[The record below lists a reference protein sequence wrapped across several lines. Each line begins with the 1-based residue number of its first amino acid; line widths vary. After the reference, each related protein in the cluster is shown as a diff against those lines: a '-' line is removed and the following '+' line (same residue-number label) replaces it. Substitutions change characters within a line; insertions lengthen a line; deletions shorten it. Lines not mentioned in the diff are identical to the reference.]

1 MVRSNINPMAGGRRR
16 AVLPGGAV
24 DLLALAAARPQE
36 AAARARAVLAESPD
50 PYNASIARQT
60 LGIVLRDFGELEA
73 ATRELWTALR
83 LARAAGSRDREAD
96 VLATLGTALVYSGQ
110 TRSGLSRL
118 NAAARLATGVLAG
131 RVLLR
136 RGIMLL
142 VLGWHREAL
151 QDLRRAVTVLRQ
163 AHDTIWEA
171 RALIWRGDTYLALG
185 ATERADADY
194 ANAQRLFARTSQDLE
209 SAYAIHDR
217 GKVAFRS
224 GNFPVALSYLDEA
237 ARRYAAL
244 GASLGAVRAE
254 WSIDRCAVLLAAGLP
269 ADALREADAT
279 AQLFEQE
286 GGQATKRAELL
297 LTAGRAALAAADP
310 QTALRRA
317 QMARRLFGAQQRTWW
332 HAHAALLIVQ
342 ARYAAGTVSLRL
354 LREAARSA
362 AQLEALGSGDA
373 PLARL
378 LAGRIALALG
388 RDADAESHL
397 SAAARIRWRGPAL
410 SRISG
415 WLAEALRAEAAGSS
429 RRLLSA
435 CRHGLD
441 LLDQHRLTLGA
452 TELRAQATAQ
462 GSELAE
468 LAQRWSL
475 KSGRPR
481 LLLAWSERWR
491 STALSVPPVQ
501 PVDDQELQADLTAV
515 RDITSRVEKARARGA
530 PTAALER
537 DQLRL
542 EAAIRGRV
550 MRTQGISMPN
560 GSVGPGGSELDIE
573 ALLGELREAR
583 LLQIADIDGDLHLL
597 VCGAGKVRHFTAGRM
612 ADAAREVDFAR
623 FGLNRL
629 AHSRP
634 TGRPEN
640 ALSILD
646 ATGRKLENVLL
657 GPASR
662 YLGDGPIV
670 VIPPGRLHAVPW
682 ALLPSLRD
690 RVVSVSPSARA
701 WLRARAASR
710 PDGPEVVFVRGPGLG
725 TGAVE
730 TLVAEHG
737 TPLLADGRATVAQVL
752 DAIDGAQLVH
762 LAAHGSF
769 RSDSPLFSSLGMHD
783 GPLTVY
789 DFERLRRA
797 PYQMILPA
805 CDSGLLA
812 SAGADELLGL
822 TSSLVPLGTAGIVAS
837 VVRVNDKAAD
847 KLMLAL
853 HRRLRGGSTLAES
866 LCGARAQVNAD
877 PVETATGWSFI
888 ALGAG

>member
-1 MVRSNINPMAGGRRR
+1 MVRSNINPMAGGSSR
-16 AVLPGGAV
+16 ANVSGGTAE
-24 DLLALAAARPQE
+24 LLTLAAGRPQE
-36 AAARARAVLAESPD
+36 AAAKARTILAKSPG
-50 PYNASIARQT
+50 PYDASIARQA
-60 LGIVLRDFGELEA
+60 LGIVLRDFGDLEA
-73 ATRELWTALR
+73 ATRELRKALR
-83 LARAAGSRDREAD
+83 LARAADSPDREAD
-96 VLATLGTALVYSGQ
+96 VLATLGTALVYSGR
-110 TRSGLSRL
+110 TRSGLSAL
-118 NAAARLATGVLAG
+118 DDAARLASGVLAG
-131 RVLLR
+131 RVLMR
-136 RGIMLL
+136 RGGTLM

-151 QDLRRAVTVLRQ
+151 QDLRRAVTVFRQ
-163 AHDTIWEA
+163 ARDTIWEA
-171 RALIWRGDTYLALG
+171 RALSWRGETYLALG

-194 ANAQRLFARTSQDLE
+194 AKAQGLFAMTSQDLE
-209 SAYAIHDR
+209 FAYATYDR

-224 GNFPVALSYLDEA
+224 GNLPLALSYLDEA
-237 ARRYAAL
+237 ARRYTSL
-244 GASLGAVRAE
+244 GASLGSLRAE
-254 WSIDRCAVLLAAGLP
+254 WGIDRCAVLLAAGLP
-269 ADALREADAT
+269 GDALREADAT
-279 AQLFEQE
+279 ADLLKHE
-286 GGQATKRAELL
+286 GGSATRRAELL

-310 QTALRRA
+310 QTALQRA
-317 QMARRLFGAQQRTWW
+317 QMARRLFDAQQRTWW

-342 ARYAAGTVSLRL
+342 ARYAAGTVSARL
-354 LREAARSA
+354 LGEAERSA

-378 LAGRIALALG
+378 LAGRIALGLCRA
-388 RDADAESHL
+388 ADAENHFA
-397 SAAARIRWRGPAL
+397 AAARIRWRGPAL
-410 SRISG
+410 SRIYG

-429 RRLLSA
+429 RRLLRA
-435 CRHGLD
+435 CRRGLD
-441 LLDQHRLTLGA
+441 VLDEHRQTLGA

-468 LAQRWSL
+468 LAQRWALRSA
-475 KSGRPR
+475 SPR

-491 STALSVPPVQ
+491 STALAVPPVR
-501 PVDDQELQADLTAV
+501 PVDDEELQADLTAV

-550 MRTQGISMPN
+550 LRTQGISMPG
-560 GSVGPGGSELDIE
+560 GSTGPGGSELDVR
-573 ALLGELREAR
+573 ALLGELQEAR
-583 LLQIADIDGDLHLL
+583 LLQIADIGGDIHVL
-597 VCGAGKVRHFTAGRM
+597 VCGAGRVRHFTAGRT

-634 TGRPEN
+634 ADHAEN
-640 ALSILD
+640 ALSILEEI
-646 ATGRKLENVLL
+646 GRKLEEILL

-662 YLGDGPIV
+662 HLGDGPIV
-670 VIPPGRLHAVPW
+670 IIPPGRLHAVPW
-682 ALLPSLRD
+682 AVVPSLRD

-701 WLRARAASR
+701 WLRARAAPR
-710 PDGPEVVFVRGPGLG
+710 PDGPEVVLVRGPGLG

-730 TLVAEHG
+730 ALAAEHG
-737 TPLLADGRATVAQVL
+737 LPILGDGSATVARVL

-769 RSDSPLFSSLGMHD
+769 RFDSPLFSSLGMHD

-812 SAGADELLGL
+812 PAGADELLGL
-822 TSSLVPLGTAGIVAS
+822 TSSLVPLGTAGIIAS

-847 KLMLAL
+847 QLMLAL
-853 HRRLRGGSTLAES
+853 HRRLRGGGTLAES
-866 LCGARAQVNAD
+866 LSGARAELATD
-877 PVETATGWSFI
+877 PVATATGWSFL
-888 ALGAG
+888 ALGAS

>member
-1 MVRSNINPMAGGRRR
+1 MVRSNINPMAGGSPR
-16 AVLPGGAV
+16 AAVPGGTV
-24 DLLALAAARPQE
+24 ELLTLAAARPQE
-36 AAARARAVLAESPD
+36 AAAKARAILARSPRPFD
-50 PYNASIARQT
+50 ASIARQT
-60 LGIVLRDFGELEA
+60 LGIVLRDLGELAA
-73 ATRELWTALR
+73 ATRELRIALR
-83 LARAAGSRDREAD
+83 LARTADSQDRQAD
-96 VLATLGTALVYSGQ
+96 VLATLGTALVYSGR
-110 TRSGLSRL
+110 TRSGLATL
-118 NAAARLATGVLAG
+118 DTAARLASGVLAG
-131 RVLLR
+131 RVLMR
-136 RGIMLL
+136 RGGTLM

-151 QDLRRAVTVLRQ
+151 QDLRRAVTVFRQ
-163 AHDTIWEA
+163 AGDTIWEA
-171 RALIWRGDTYLALG
+171 RALSWRGDTYLAMG
-185 ATERADADY
+185 VTERADADY
-194 ANAQRLFARTSQDLE
+194 ANAQRLFAMTSQDLE
-209 SAYAIHDR
+209 SAYATHDR

-224 GNFPVALSYLDEA
+224 GNIPVALSYLDEA
-237 ARRYAAL
+237 ARRYTSL

-269 ADALREADAT
+269 GDALRQADAT
-279 AQLFEQE
+279 AHLLERE
-286 GGQATKRAELL
+286 GGAATKRAELL

-310 QTALRRA
+310 QTALLRA
-317 QMARRLFGAQQRTWW
+317 QTARRLFGAQQRPWW

-342 ARYAAGTVSLRL
+342 SRFAAGTVSARL
-354 LREAARSA
+354 LGEAERA
-362 AQLEALGSGDA
+362 AVQLEALGSGDA

-388 RDADAESHL
+388 RAAQAEIHL
-397 SAAARIRWRGPAL
+397 AAAARIRWRGPAL
-410 SRISG
+410 SRVYG
-415 WLAEALRAEAAGSS
+415 WLAEALRAEAAGSP

-435 CRHGLD
+435 CRRGLD

-468 LAQRWSL
+468 LAQRWALRSA
-475 KSGRPR
+475 RPR

-491 STALSVPPVQ
+491 STALSVSPVR
-501 PVDDQELQADLTAV
+501 PLEDRELQADLTAV
-515 RDITSRVEKARARGA
+515 RDITSRVEKARASGA

-542 EAAIRGRV
+542 EAAIRARV
-550 MRTQGISMPN
+550 MHAPGISL
-560 GSVGPGGSELDIE
+560 PGGSSGRGGFELDVE

-583 LLQIADIDGDLHLL
+583 LLQIADIDGDLYVL
-597 VCGAGKVRHFTAGRM
+597 VCGAGKVRRFTAGRTK
-612 ADAAREVDFAR
+612 DAAREVDFAR

-634 TGRPEN
+634 EDRPEN
-640 ALSILD
+640 GLSILD
-646 ATGRKLENVLL
+646 ATGRKLEDILL
-657 GPASR
+657 GSASR
-662 YLGDGPIV
+662 HLGDGPIV
-670 VIPPGRLHAVPW
+670 IVPPGRLHAVPW

-710 PDGPEVVFVRGPGLG
+710 PDGPEVVIVRGPGLG

-730 TLVAEHG
+730 ALAAEYG
-737 TPLLADGRATVAQVL
+737 LPMLADGSATVARVL
-752 DAIDGAQLVH
+752 DAIDGARLVH
-762 LAAHGSF
+762 MAAHGSF
-769 RSDSPLFSSLGMHD
+769 RFDSPLFSSLRMHD

-822 TSSLVPLGTAGIVAS
+822 TSSLVPLGTAGIIAG

-847 KLMLAL
+847 QLMLAL
-853 HRRLRGGSTLAES
+853 HRRLRGGGTLAES
-866 LCGARAQVNAD
+866 LCGARAELTGD
-877 PVETATGWSFI
+877 PVAKATGWSFI
-888 ALGAG
+888 ALGAS